1 MMNIIRR
8 TDIGRVTLYILL
20 ISATLLVGA
29 CMGAVPAKTTEMNI
43 VDTLNA
49 SGNFTELVGA
59 IDTAGL
65 TDTLKA
71 PGNFTLFAP
80 NDAAFFNMP
89 PEDYKAL
96 LENETELK
104 NLIMFYVVQGKIMSK
119 DLKDGQELTTMQG
132 EKLTVKVG
140 PEGITVNGAKVVQ
153 ADIEASNGVIHAI
166 DTVLMPK

>member
-1 MMNIIRR
+1 MPMIWRP
-8 TDIGRVTLYILL
+8 DIERITLCALL

-29 CMGAVPAKTTEMNI
+29 CMGAVPAKTAEMNI
-43 VDTLNA
+43 LDTLNA

-59 IDTAGL
+59 IETAGL
-65 TDTLKA
+65 TDTLRA
-71 PGNFTLFAP
+71 PGNLTLFAP
-80 NDAAFFNMP
+80 NDGAFFNIP
-89 PEDYKAL
+89 SEDYKAL

-104 NLIMFYVVQGKIMSK
+104 NLIMFHVVEGNIMSK

-140 PEGITVNGAKVVQ
+140 PEGITINGAKVVQ